1 MYYRQPLLSSS
12 HAFKGSLGAS
22 NGYQQ
27 RSVHLVITE
36 RLNIY
41 LERRHWVRDLKLLQ
55 HLSYGTKCKR
65 ISKRLDLTLLPYNW
79 GNNIREINRYLFSHL
94 WMDDAKVPHDLAKG
108 HHPGLS
114 PREESILLTGLP
126 VIAPPCPS
134 LQGRVTP
141 CIYIHASMLRCELG
155 LSV

>member
-1 MYYRQPLLSSS
+1 MRGIIGCQQWVPTTICTSGRSRKARHLSR
-12 HAFKGSLGAS
+12 APTLGKGSQTSLAP
-22 NGYQQ
+22 
-27 RSVHLVITE
+27 V
-36 RLNIY
+36 
-41 LERRHWVRDLKLLQ
+41 
-55 HLSYGTKCKR
+55 SYGLHVQNVR
-65 ISKRLDLTLLPYNW
+65 ESPLNSSLTLLSYNNNW
-79 GNNIREINRYLFSHL
+79 GTNIREICRCLSSHL